1 MAAGGRAIVAAA
13 NGWLHAN
20 VLTTG
25 RYCGLLVLFKL
36 SVAVLLGYVAGA
48 LIGSLFIV
56 PPGVVSAL
64 WLPAGVALAAAL
76 LSGWRSYPAIWLGT
90 LAANLIMLW
99 HQQQPV
105 DGQAVLVA
113 MALGVG
119 AVVQAGVARAL
130 LLPLLPPA
138 FTLNSGREIAL
149 LMAIG
154 GPLTCTIG
162 ATWGVGLLTLLG
174 LLPWSGWLFSWG
186 AWWIGDSIGAMLL
199 APLLILAARRD
210 EHSRARCRRVLLPLV
225 ATLTLVAFFFLM
237 AGRFSLNNQQLAF
250 AARAERHVVSVTK
263 ALDDAQRVVAVL
275 RAFFQASSEV
285 TREDFERFGR
295 HLNMA
300 ELGVRALEW
309 SPRISHGERAALEQ
323 ELSAITGQPLQLAT
337 IVAGERVAVAPREF
351 YFPVRYVSPLRG
363 NETAL
368 GLDLYAQAERLATQI
383 TAEHGDRVLVS
394 TPIELVQ
401 SGRSPGV
408 LLMAP
413 VRTEGGIQ
421 GYVLGVFAAAE
432 LIEQALLRVGMDAIS
447 VQVSDVSG
455 DVPVAIYDN
464 GFAPGAIQIQQALA
478 VGQRQWQVR
487 LSLGPDYFHRH
498 KDWSLWAV
506 LILGLL
512 LTVFLS
518 SLFLLLTGTTALV
531 EQEVAEKTAALRAE
545 KERSERANA
554 AKSEFL
560 ANMSHEVRTPI
571 HAIHGMLALASDH
584 AKDDPLARGYL
595 DKARQ
600 ALNVLLRVVNDILDY
615 SCIEANKLTLEQ
627 APFNLHEVVHNL
639 AAMIRPAVQ
648 DKGLQFNVRS
658 SPQLPRWVQGD
669 RIRLEQ
675 VVLNLLNNA
684 VKFTEQGEIGLSFTV
699 GHDDGQQLL
708 LQIEVRDTGI
718 GISAQQQQQLFTS
731 FSQADSSITRRFG
744 GSGLGLAI
752 CRQLLA
758 LMGGSIE
765 LHSETGRGS
774 CFRVQLL
781 LPLATEP
788 PAASADSPQWPLL
801 NGKTLLVVED
811 QAINRELLVVQLQ
824 RHGAQVVEAE
834 DGEQALRQLRL
845 QPVDAVIMDVQM
857 PVMDGLATTRLLR
870 ADSRWQQLPVIGLS
884 ANAFAED
891 RERSLAAGMDLH
903 LTKPL
908 AINELLQALS
918 ALLAG
923 R

>member
-1 MAAGGRAIVAAA
+1 MII
-13 NGWLHAN
+13 W
-20 VLTTG
+20 
-25 RYCGLLVLFKL
+25 
-36 SVAVLLGYVAGA
+36 LGYVAGGLLGA
-48 LIGSLFIV
+48 LFIV

-76 LSGWRSYPAIWLGT
+76 LAGWRSYPAIWLGA
-90 LAANLIMLW
+90 LVANLIMQW

-105 DGQAVLVA
+105 DGSALLVA

-119 AVVQAGVARAL
+119 SVVQAGVARAL

-174 LLPWSGWLFSWG
+174 LLPWNGWLFSWG
-186 AWWIGDSIGAMLL
+186 AWWIGDGIGAMLL

-210 EHSRARCRRVLLPLV
+210 AHSRARWRRVLLPLV

-250 AARAERHVVSVTK
+250 AARAERQYVSITK

-309 SPRISHGERAALEQ
+309 SPRISHAERAALEQ
-323 ELSAITGQPLQLAT
+323 ELSAIAGRPLQLAT
-337 IVAGERVAVAPREF
+337 IVGGQRQAVAAREF

-363 NETAL
+363 NEAAL
-368 GLDLYAQAERLATQI
+368 GLDLYAQTERLATQI
-383 TAEHGDRVLVS
+383 TAEHGDRVLAS

-401 SGRSPGV
+401 GGRSLGV

-413 VRTEGGIQ
+413 VRTTEGTH

-455 DVPVAIYDN
+455 DAPVAIYDN
-464 GFAPGAIQIQQALA
+464 GFAPGAIQIQQSLA
-478 VGQRQWQVR
+478 VGQRQWQIR

-584 AKDDPLARGYL
+584 AKDDLSRGYL

-615 SCIEANKLTLEQ
+615 SRIEANKLTLEL

-639 AAMIRPAVQ
+639 AAMIRPAIQ
-648 DKGLQFNVRS
+648 DKGLQFHVRS
-658 SPQLPRWVQGD
+658 SPQLPRWVLGD

-684 VKFTEQGEIGLSFTV
+684 VKFTEQGEVGLSFMV
-699 GHDDGQQLL
+699 GSDDGQELL

-718 GISAQQQQQLFTS
+718 GISVQQQQQLFAS
-731 FSQADSSITRRFG
+731 FSQADSSISRRFG
-744 GSGLGLAI
+744 GSGLGLVI

-765 LHSETGRGS
+765 LHSEVGRGS

-781 LPLATEP
+781 LPLAAA
-788 PAASADSPQWPLL
+788 PAVASADSAEWPLL
-801 NGKTLLVVED
+801 KGKRLLVVED
-811 QAINRELLVVQLQ
+811 QAINRELLVAQLQ
-824 RHGAQVVEAE
+824 RHGVQVVEAE
-834 DGEQALRQLRL
+834 NGQQALQQLRL

-908 AINELLQALS
+908 AMAELLQALS